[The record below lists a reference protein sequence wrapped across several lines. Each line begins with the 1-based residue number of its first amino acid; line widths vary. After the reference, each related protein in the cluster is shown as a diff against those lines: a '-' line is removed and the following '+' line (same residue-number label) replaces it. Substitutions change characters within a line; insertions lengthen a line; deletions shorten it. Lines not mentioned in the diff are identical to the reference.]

1 MKGILLFY
9 YVYLAIN
16 IWIYFFVYNICNKY
30 FTFYILY
37 FIRFKFKSRNTIYDT
52 IKDLS
57 NIIYNSNFYEFTQI
71 FLGKYYLNIIL
82 YFWNRFA
89 NKYVIFHLSKTTDII
104 FVKILENIFTEF
116 NKIPFI
122 PIYFPLKY
130 LLMLFEKLLNVYI

>member
-1 MKGILLFY
+1 MTLFLMKGKLLFY

-82 YFWNRFA
+82 F
-89 NKYVIFHLSKTTDII
+89 
-104 FVKILENIFTEF
+104 LE
-116 NKIPFI
+116 
-122 PIYFPLKY
+122 
-130 LLMLFEKLLNVYI
+130 